1 MESSAWISIASIC
14 AMGAMSPGPS
24 LAVVM
29 KNTIAGGRV
38 QGALTGIGH
47 ALGIGVYALIAVFGM
62 ALVLQQFPEAMRGI
76 EILGGLYLL
85 WMGYQAFR
93 HAGEGSIESDD
104 SQRYRGF
111 IDGLAMSGLNP
122 KTAVF
127 FLALLGPLI
136 PPEANNLERVG
147 VAGMALMID
156 GCWYVFVAMM
166 LVKTGAVDWLSK
178 QGKWVDRLLSLL
190 LVGVGL
196 WLLGWLLGQLSF

>member
-1 MESSAWISIASIC
+1 MEFSAWISIASIC

-38 QGALTGIGH
+38 QGALTGVGH

-62 ALVLQQFPEAMRGI
+62 AMLLQQFPEAMRGI

-93 HAGEGSIESDD
+93 HAGEGSIDADESQ
-104 SQRYRGF
+104 SYRGF

-147 VAGMALMID
+147 VASMALMID

-178 QGKWVDRLLSLL
+178 QGFWVDRLLGVLLVSVGFWLL
-190 LVGVGL
+190 L
-196 WLLGWLLGQLSF
+196 S

>member
-1 MESSAWISIASIC
+1 MEFSAWISIASIC

-38 QGALTGIGH
+38 QGALTGVGH

-62 ALVLQQFPEAMRGI
+62 AMLLQQFPDAMRGI

-93 HAGEGSIESDD
+93 HAGEGSMESDD

-111 IDGLAMSGLNP
+111 IDGLAMSGIESENSR
-122 KTAVF
+122 VF
-127 FLALLGPLI
+127 LGVIGTLDSP
-136 PPEANNLERVG
+136 RSQQSRT
-147 VAGMALMID
+147 
-156 GCWYVFVAMM
+156 CWCGEYGTNDRRM
-166 LVKTGAVDWLSK
+166 LVCICCDDAGENWSGGLAIEAGA
-178 QGKWVDRLLSLL
+178 
-190 LVGVGL
+190 
-196 WLLGWLLGQLSF
+196 LG